1 VTTGPT
7 TAERPPAPPMTGP
20 RAPVRAR
27 VGAAA
32 RRAGIVLGLPVA
44 LLTAWW
50 FVSAGSTD
58 FFFPP
63 LSRILV
69 AFRDTWLGPRLYE
82 DVARSLARLAVGY
95 AVALVL
101 GIAVGVAIGSNRRLR
116 AFVEPVLEFL
126 RAIPPPVMVPI
137 VILIAG
143 IGDSMKVLVI
153 VFGCVWPIL
162 LNTVEGVRSVDEV
175 LADTCRTYGIR
186 GIARLRHLVLRSASP
201 QIVTGARQALS
212 IAIILMVISEM
223 FAASS
228 GLGFTV
234 VQFQRSFAIPEMWSG
249 VLLLGLLGVLLALA
263 FRLVES
269 RALRWYHGQRRVER
283 TGAR

>member
-1 VTTGPT
+1 MTGRA
-7 TAERPPAPPMTGP
+7 TADRAAPPPAT
-20 RAPVRAR
+20 VRGGAVVRR
-27 VGAAA
+27 VVT
-32 RRAGIVLGLPVA
+32 VLGLPVA
-44 LLTAWW
+44 LFAAWW
-50 FVSAGSTD
+50 FASAGSTD

-63 LSRILV
+63 LPDILV
-69 AFRDTWLGPRLYE
+69 AFRETWFGPRLVE

-95 AVALVL
+95 AAALVL
-101 GIAVGVAIGSNRRLR
+101 GISLGVAIGSSRGLR
-116 AFVEPVLEFL
+116 SLTEPVLEFL

-143 IGDSMKVLVI
+143 IGDTMKVLVI

-186 GIARLRHLVLRSASP
+186 GAARLRHLVLRSASP

-228 GLGFTV
+228 GLGFTI
-234 VQFQRSFAIPEMWSG
+234 VQFQRGFAIPEMWSG
-249 VLLLGLLGVLLALA
+249 VLLLGLIGVLLAMA
-263 FRLVES
+263 FRLVEA
-269 RALRWYHGQRRVER
+269 RVLHWYHGQRRVER
-283 TGAR
+283 PGAR